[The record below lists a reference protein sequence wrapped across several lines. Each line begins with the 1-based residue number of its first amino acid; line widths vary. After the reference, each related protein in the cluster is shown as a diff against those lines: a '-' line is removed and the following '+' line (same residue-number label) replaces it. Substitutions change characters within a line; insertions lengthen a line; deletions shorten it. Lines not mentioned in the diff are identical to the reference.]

1 MQFNLDTLF
10 YYIIE
15 CVVQKL
21 DMQCTFINGIRICTN
36 KNVYSFKIQGKLYI
50 KSAVKY

>member
-21 DMQCTFINGIRICTN
+21 DMQCTFINGMQDLHKQKCLQ
-36 KNVYSFKIQGKLYI
+36 F
-50 KSAVKY
+50 